1 MCFVG
6 VIMFTN

>member
-6 VIMFTN
+6 P